1 MGRYAGVLD
10 AVRRAVTVA
19 WLPSSQKSLP
29 DVRAAVIAVMETT
42 MDNEFDLPPENTI
55 QFWNDGGSV
64 LLFTILRDGAIVRGP
79 GFTTTD
85 EMSLRFWEAL
95 QNSLPPTWRQ

>member
-1 MGRYAGVLD
+1 
-10 AVRRAVTVA
+10 
-19 WLPSSQKSLP
+19 
-29 DVRAAVIAVMETT
+29 